1 VVEFLTVDP
10 AKLVKVAEPDTA
22 ALKAYYEA
30 NKSSFMAPALRK
42 VSLLLLTRDDVK
54 SKLEIPEA
62 DVKTAWEQTRASYDT
77 PETRRIFQI
86 AFPDMAAAER
96 ATTELAKAKSFAEG
110 AEKLGFKPSD
120 YDLGAMKRGD
130 LIDPVIAEAAFGL
143 KKGETSKPVRG
154 KFTNVIVHAADVT
167 AGVTKSFDDVKA
179 LVRDKLANERSA
191 RELTT
196 LHDQVEQERT
206 AGRTL
211 KEVGEKLKLSFK
223 TIEAIDAAGN
233 GPDGKP
239 VAGVP
244 DARRVLTGV
253 FNAAQGVEADA
264 VDLSDGGYAWFDVL
278 GITPQAQRPYEAA
291 EADVKARWLDTEK
304 SKALTEAVAK
314 LVERALKGESLE
326 TLAKEAGGKVE
337 TTAAM
342 TRVTS
347 PPGLTA
353 DAVRQAFGLPKGAVS
368 SSATADGASRTVFR
382 VKDVMPAATPTA
394 EQAERI
400 RAELE
405 RAARLDALNTYGQ
418 GLLERYGANVNQQ
431 VFNQTLGLDRNAQ

>member
-1 VVEFLTVDP
+1 
-10 AKLVKVAEPDTA
+10 
-22 ALKAYYEA
+22 
-30 NKSSFMAPALRK
+30 
-42 VSLLLLTRDDVK
+42 
-54 SKLEIPEA
+54 
-62 DVKTAWEQTRASYDT
+62 
-77 PETRRIFQI
+77 
-86 AFPDMAAAER
+86 
-96 ATTELAKAKSFAEG
+96 
-110 AEKLGFKPSD
+110 
-120 YDLGAMKRGD
+120 
-130 LIDPVIAEAAFGL
+130 
-143 KKGETSKPVRG
+143 
-154 KFTNVIVHAADVT
+154 
-167 AGVTKSFDDVKA
+167 
-179 LVRDKLANERSA
+179 
-191 RELTT
+191 
-196 LHDQVEQERT
+196 
-206 AGRTL
+206 
-211 KEVGEKLKLSFK
+211 
-223 TIEAIDAAGN
+223 
-233 GPDGKP
+233 
-239 VAGVP
+239 
-244 DARRVLTGV
+244 V

-382 VKDVMPAATPTA
+382 VKDVMPAAAPTA